1 VSVLKGE
8 NFTKTSVFRGNCA
21 TKIAGESSI
30 GKEETCNHARF
41 LHESAAVGHNGSSI
55 FRKEFAVRVAYQEQ
69 PRLDCTPIRDLEL
82 NLNCRDEIIPILR
95 ALQHI
100 YADAALRDK
109 LLDLVGQD
117 VNLDSSADH
126 GREGLDYWSILVLA
140 AVRLGCNLD
149 YDKLQN
155 LAEEHRSLR
164 CMIGLS
170 DWEEKVNFD
179 WRRIRDNVCLVKPE
193 TLVKINQLV
202 VAAGHVLTPEAIES
216 VRGDSFVV
224 ETNIHYPTESSL
236 IGDGL
241 RKVVTLAAK
250 LAEQHGEPD
259 WRQHKHL
266 LKNVKKIVWKIGQ
279 AARAKGLGADRVKPG
294 YTELLDLAES
304 LTARTRRLLKTLD
317 CRIEAD
323 AINWLGTG
331 FGDLKRELQ
340 HYLLLTEKV
349 CGTARRRVLLGETIA
364 NEEKIFSMFEPHT
377 ELIKRGKQ
385 PDPIQYGHK
394 VLVIEDGAGFVCAYQ
409 VMADGVLD
417 QDVVIPVMTELQKRM
432 GAKIQ
437 RASFD
442 RGFHTQDNQER
453 LAKIVSHPC
462 IPKKGQASGRNQHS
476 EATVEFRQ
484 ARQRHPGVE
493 SAIGALQVGNGQERC
508 RDKSKLGY
516 ERYVGL
522 GILGRNL
529 HVLGKLLV
537 AQDDANCQAAKSM
550 RKKQAG

>member
-1 VSVLKGE
+1 VSVQKAE
-8 NFTKTSVFRGNCA
+8 NHEKSSVFLVDFA
-21 TKIAGESSI
+21 TKIAGVSSI
-30 GKEETCNHARF
+30 GIEETCIHARV
-41 LHESAAVGHNGSSI
+41 LQESTAAGRDCPLI
-55 FRKEFAVRVAYQEQ
+55 FRKEFAVRLAYQEQ
-69 PRLDCTPIRDLEL
+69 PRLDCRPIGALEL

-100 YADAALRDK
+100 YLNAALRDE

-117 VNLDSSADH
+117 VNLDSSPDY

-140 AVRLGCNLD
+140 AVRLGCNLN

-164 CMIGLS
+164 CMMGLS
-170 DWEEKVNFD
+170 DWQEKTNFD

-193 TLVKINQLV
+193 TLVKLNQLV
-202 VAAGHVLTPEAIES
+202 VGAGHVLAPEAIES
-216 VRGDSFVV
+216 VRGDTFVV

-241 RKVVTLAAK
+241 RKVVTLAAE
-250 LAEQHGEPD
+250 LAEQHGESD
-259 WRQHKHL
+259 WRQHGHL
-266 LKNVKKIVWKIGQ
+266 LKNVKKIVRKIDK
-279 AARAKGLGADRVKPG
+279 AARAKGLGADRLKPG
-294 YTELLDLAES
+294 YTELLDLAGS
-304 LTARTRRLLKTLD
+304 LTERARRLLQTLD
-317 CRIEAD
+317 CHVEAD

-331 FGDLKRELQ
+331 FSGLKRELQ
-340 HYLLLTEKV
+340 HYLLLTDKV
-349 CGTARRRVLLGETIA
+349 CGTARRRVLLGETIP

-394 VLVIEDGAGFVCAYQ
+394 VLVIEDAAGFICDYQ
-409 VMADGVLD
+409 VVADGALD
-417 QDVVIPVMTELQKRM
+417 QDILISAMTELQKLM
-432 GAKIQ
+432 GGKIQ

-442 RGFHTQDNQER
+442 RGFHTPDNQKR
-453 LAKIVSHPC
+453 LAQIVLHPC
-462 IPKKGQASGRNQHS
+462 IPKKGQTSGRNQQA

-493 SAIGALQVGNGQERC
+493 SAIGALQAGNGQERC
-508 RDKSKLGY
+508 RDKSKRGY

-537 AQDDANCQAAKSM
+537 ARDNANCEAAKSN